1 MTMRLS
7 SILMTAAA
15 VLLAAG
21 CKPAA
26 ETAENETLVKLR
38 KAVDAGKYMYAHQD
52 DLCYGHDGWYQVEGG
67 SDVKYV
73 CGDYPAVV
81 GFDLGDIEH
90 ADSLHNID
98 GVSFDFM
105 RKAAEAHVA
114 RGGLVTFSWHP
125 DNLFTGGDAW
135 DISSDSVV
143 VSILPGGKHHEEFMG
158 WLERAADFL
167 ESIKAPQGHPIK
179 AIYRP
184 WHEHM
189 ARWFWWGA
197 PHCTKE
203 QYIALWKL
211 NYDYFVKERGLT
223 NLVWAFSPN
232 GDVDKEGYME
242 RYPGDDM
249 VDILGLDA
257 YQKDGMEVAAVQA
270 LLKDRLAYMKELA
283 AEHGKITALTE
294 TGYESIPDPQWWTG
308 TLAPALEGSGI
319 SYVLTWRNA
328 YDRPMHFYGPWK
340 GAACEEDFV
349 KFHDLESTLFLKDIV
364 E

>member
-1 MTMRLS
+1 MTLFTKKVGTLFGGVLS
-7 SILMTAAA
+7 GHR
-15 VLLAAG
+15 V
-21 CKPAA
+21 
-26 ETAENETLVKLR
+26 E
-38 KAVDAGKYMYAHQD
+38 VDLPGVA
-52 DLCYGHDGWYQVEGG
+52 
-67 SDVKYV
+67 
-73 CGDYPAVV
+73 CGVVV

-158 WLERAADFL
+158 WLKRAADFL
-167 ESIKAPQGHPIK
+167 ESIKDPQGNPIK

-283 AEHGKITALTE
+283 AEHGKRQDNRPHRDGIRVHPRSAVVDGHARPGARRQRHQLR
-294 TGYESIPDPQWWTG
+294 PH
-308 TLAPALEGSGI
+308 LAQRL
-319 SYVLTWRNA
+319 
-328 YDRPMHFYGPWK
+328 
-340 GAACEEDFV
+340 
-349 KFHDLESTLFLKDIV
+349 
-364 E
+364 